1 MIIMKKTWSKI
12 LIGFL
17 IFLILFNFTLTSDAY
32 NNNPVEGSIGAE
44 TTTAENAFNTMYN
57 LLVNTLGAFVGFMTW
72 GIRVGVFAVCA
83 AAQMLISGVVSLGG
97 VTKSGVL
104 VTPFT
109 IFFNQVPLLD
119 VDFMDFKPASNE
131 VKEFRTQV
139 ATWYYVM
146 RIIATAILLLILV
159 YIGIRMAIST
169 VASDKAVYQKMLT
182 DWAAS
187 LALLYLLHYFILF
200 VIKLNGTFIEILKGV
215 GGAEAHLTNF
225 EQYISTIALQS
236 VSGASGFNGIVS
248 TIVYALIVFQ
258 TLKFLV
264 IYLKRMITVGF
275 LIIISPLITI
285 TYSIDKIGDQKAQA
299 LNTWMKE
306 FCYNILIQP
315 FHCIMYL
322 AFVDVAFTLI
332 KPDALDIM
340 FDVVSF
346 IPGLRISANVGATIT
361 NTAEGSNTL
370 AAGILAIV
378 CIKFIDEGEKI
389 IRNIFGFDK
398 ASSLGDIA
406 AATAMVG
413 TFANKAGSIGKTLS
427 KAGVSSKNMF
437 KGTMSKVNKDVASL
451 NKLTKGAGKVAK
463 TVGGAVAGSK
473 VGQAISGSKVGH
485 MAGAIGSGVS
495 SSVSTGV
502 NNVKNKASNV
512 KQKATA
518 KFGTAKSF
526 EDRRDEY
533 VNGKNGKKGAAQKMA
548 EKDGRDWSTMS
559 DSEKQ
564 MYKGKAE
571 AKFGNRERAK
581 DAVKGA
587 PKKAING
594 VRGSLNSKLHD
605 SGYISTVAA
614 ASAGLATYAIN
625 GGALASILTATGAY
639 GVSKEFLK
647 NTKGQ
652 LGNDV
657 SEALQ
662 TVSSVTSQEYKSDET
677 KLAHLKSVKI
687 AGDNGR
693 FDSKELTAE
702 FKRLTAE
709 LQTRIQGLSQQQ
721 AELIAA
727 DLQNKLAVN
736 PTGFNFENDL
746 KDSVNSVIGQ
756 GRFEGMGQDSQD
768 AISDKAKDYLTT
780 YSNAKLYNSLKT
792 AETAGFQ
799 PEDLVSK
806 VSSTKVI
813 HRVEHTET
821 TEKVEAADIDSAIQ
835 TASNDIDKVVNAAAT
850 DINNVVNNVNEQISR
865 LENSSGNT
873 TLQQQMQIEGLRSQ
887 LDAKIAEFEHKNNT
901 TFK

>member
-57 LLVNTLGAFVGFMTW
+57 LLVNTLGAFVGFITW
-72 GIRVGVFAVCA
+72 EWRVGIFAVCA

-119 VDFMDFKPASNE
+119 VDFMDFNPASNE

-169 VASDKAVYQKMLT
+169 IASDKAVYQKMLT

-215 GGAEAHLTNF
+215 GGAEKHLTNF
-225 EQYISTIALQS
+225 TQYISTIALQS

-332 KPDALDIM
+332 QPSKLDMM
-340 FDVVSF
+340 FDFASF
-346 IPGLRISANVGATIT
+346 IPGVGILASAASAAT
-361 NTAEGSNTL
+361 NTFKDGSNTL

-378 CIKFIDEGEKI
+378 CIQFISEGEKI
-389 IRNIFGFDK
+389 IRKIFGFDK

-437 KGTMSKVNKDVASL
+437 KGTMSKVSKDVSNL
-451 NKLTKGAGKVAK
+451 GKITKG
-463 TVGGAVAGSK
+463 VGNAVAGSK
-473 VGQAISGSKVGH
+473 LGKAVSNSSVGK

-495 SSVSTGV
+495 SSVTDGV
-502 NNVKNKASNV
+502 NNVKNKASSV
-512 KQKATA
+512 KKKATA
-518 KFGTAKSF
+518 KFGTAKTF
-526 EDRRDEY
+526 EERRNEY

-559 DSEKQ
+559 DPEKQ
-564 MYKGKAE
+564 MYKNNAE

-581 DAVKGA
+581 NNAKNAAKGA
-587 PKKAING
+587 PKKVING
-594 VRGSLNSKLHD
+594 VKGSITGKIHD
-605 SGYISTVAA
+605 TGYLSSVAA
-614 ASAGLATYAIN
+614 ASAGLATYAIS

-639 GVSKEFLK
+639 SVSKEFFK

-652 LGNDV
+652 LGKDV

-662 TVSSVTSQEYKSDET
+662 TTSSVTSQEYKSDET

-693 FDSKELTAE
+693 FDTKELTAE

-721 AELIAA
+721 AELITAN
-727 DLQNKLAVN
+727 LQNKLATN
-736 PTGFNFENDL
+736 PTGFNFETDL
-746 KDSVNSVIGQ
+746 KESIDSVVGQ
-756 GRFEGMGQDSQD
+756 GRFENMSQDSQD
-768 AISDKAKDYLTT
+768 TISNKAKDYLTT

-835 TASNDIDKVVNAAAT
+835 SASNDIDKVVNAAAA
-850 DINNVVNNVNEQISR
+850 DINKAVNNVNEQISK

-901 TFK
+901 TFR

>member
-32 NNNPVEGSIGAE
+32 NNNPVEGSIGAK

-169 VASDKAVYQKMLT
+169 IASDKAVYQKMLT

-215 GGAEAHLTNF
+215 GGAEEHLTNF
-225 EQYISTIALQS
+225 TQYISTIALQS

-346 IPGLRISANVGATIT
+346 IPGLNIAANVASTVK
-361 NTAEGSNTL
+361 NTATASNTL

-378 CIKFIDEGEKI
+378 CIQFISEGEKI
-389 IRNIFGFDK
+389 IRKIFGFDK

-437 KGTMSKVNKDVASL
+437 KGTMSKVSKDVSNL
-451 NKLTKGAGKVAK
+451 GKITKG
-463 TVGGAVAGSK
+463 VGNAVAGSK
-473 VGQAISGSKVGH
+473 LGKAVSNSGVGK

-495 SSVSTGV
+495 SSVADGV
-502 NNVKNKASNV
+502 NNVKNKASSV
-512 KQKATA
+512 KKKATA
-518 KFGTAKSF
+518 KFGTAKTF
-526 EDRRDEY
+526 EERRNEY

-559 DSEKQ
+559 DPEKQ
-564 MYKGKAE
+564 MYKNNAE

-581 DAVKGA
+581 YNAKNAAKCA
-587 PKKAING
+587 PKKVIYG
-594 VRGSLNSKLHD
+594 VKGSITGKIHD
-605 SGYISTVAA
+605 TGYLSSVAA
-614 ASAGLATYAIN
+614 ASAGLATYAIS

-639 GVSKEFLK
+639 SASKEFLK

-652 LGNDV
+652 LGKDV

-662 TVSSVTSQEYKSDET
+662 TTSSVTSQEYKSDET

-693 FDSKELTAE
+693 FDTKELTAE

-709 LQTRIQGLSQQQ
+709 FQTRIQGLSQQQ
-721 AELIAA
+721 AELITAN
-727 DLQNKLAVN
+727 LQNKLATN
-736 PTGFNFENDL
+736 PNGFNFETDL
-746 KDSVNSVIGQ
+746 KESIDSVVGKD
-756 GRFEGMGQDSQD
+756 RFENMSQDSQD
-768 AISDKAKDYLTT
+768 TISNKAKDYLTT
-780 YSNAKLYNSLKT
+780 YSNAKLYNILKT

-835 TASNDIDKVVNAAAT
+835 SASNDIDKVVNAAAT

-901 TFK
+901 TFR